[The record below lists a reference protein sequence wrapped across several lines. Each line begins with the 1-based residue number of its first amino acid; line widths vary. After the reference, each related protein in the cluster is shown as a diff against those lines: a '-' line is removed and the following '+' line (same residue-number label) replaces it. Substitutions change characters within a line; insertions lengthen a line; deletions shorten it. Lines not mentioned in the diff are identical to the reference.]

1 MTKGDLRHTIW
12 GRPFK
17 PMAVGLIIGG
27 MTLSVNT
34 LLLFFGGLAT
44 IPVPGDDI
52 LDVSALETAPTT
64 VAALIMG
71 LLAGSGVLLMMFA
84 WVFRSQRIYEFGLL
98 LTFGAWTACWI
109 GVALDG
115 APWYAMFPFTVSFM
129 AAGTYWLEREDDA
142 EGMG

>member
-1 MTKGDLRHTIW
+1 MTKGDLKHPIW

-17 PMAVGLIIGG
+17 PMAVGLILGG
-27 MTLSVNT
+27 VTLSVNT
-34 LLLFFGGLAT
+34 LVLFFGARVA
-44 IPVPGDDI
+44 IPIPGDDNI
-52 LDVSALETAPTT
+52 GVSALETAPATT
-64 VAALIMG
+64 AAFVMG
-71 LLAGSGVLLMMFA
+71 LLAGAGVLMMISA